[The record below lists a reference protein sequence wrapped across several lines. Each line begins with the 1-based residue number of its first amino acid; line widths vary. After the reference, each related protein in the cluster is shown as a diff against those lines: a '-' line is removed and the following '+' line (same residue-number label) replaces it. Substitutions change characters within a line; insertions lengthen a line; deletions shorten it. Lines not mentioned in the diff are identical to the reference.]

1 MGACSSRF
9 AVRAKRGSIRKGA
22 ATNAA
27 LQAKIQTAL
36 QTRMAAQA
44 KLEHPMSLERILLK
58 FDHLQDVLGY
68 VKDTF
73 LACSNDAKAVDF
85 EGLQKA
91 MTQLKGSRPSDEEV
105 KEIFNFADLH
115 EDVQINLKE
124 FVVALTLGVVLD
136 NINFGQDKVQ
146 LAPSPRRMSM
156 SSFFGHPKEV
166 YDMLSLIV
174 SAYLLFDINGDG
186 CIYRDNVTKLLEEG
200 GHNGSSETSNYGM
213 LSQERWKE
221 LDWDMNGTIDLA
233 EFVNA
238 FTLWVDMDDVLNSV

>member
-1 MGACSSRF
+1 MLVS
-9 AVRAKRGSIRKGA
+9 
-22 ATNAA
+22 T
-27 LQAKIQTAL
+27 T
-36 QTRMAAQA
+36 
-44 KLEHPMSLERILLK
+44 
-58 FDHLQDVLGY
+58 VLGY

-73 LACSNDAKAVDF
+73 VACSTDGKHVDA
-85 EGLQKA
+85 EGLNKA
-91 MTQLKGSRPSDEEV
+91 ITALKGFKPSEQEV

-115 EDVQINLKE
+115 EDVRINLKE

-136 NINFGQDKVQ
+136 SINFGQEKVQ

-186 CIYRDNVTKLLEEG
+186 CIHKGTVQKLLEEG
-200 GHNGSSETSNYGM
+200 GHTNRSSTSTGASNYGM

>member
-1 MGACSSRF
+1 VFLS
-9 AVRAKRGSIRKGA
+9 
-22 ATNAA
+22 T
-27 LQAKIQTAL
+27 T
-36 QTRMAAQA
+36 
-44 KLEHPMSLERILLK
+44 
-58 FDHLQDVLGY
+58 VLGY

-73 LACSNDAKAVDF
+73 IACATDGKSVDI
-85 EGLQKA
+85 EGLKKA
-91 MTQLKGSRPSDEEV
+91 ITALKGSKPSEEEV

-115 EDVQINLKE
+115 EDVRINLKE

-136 NINFGQDKVQ
+136 NINFGQEKVQ

-174 SAYLLFDINGDG
+174 SAYLLFDVNGDG
-186 CIYRDNVTKLLEEG
+186 CIHKDTVQKLLEEG
-200 GHNGSSETSNYGM
+200 GHDRSSTSAGASDYGM

-238 FTLWVDMDDVLNSV
+238 FTMWVDMDEVLSSV